1 MRKFIFVLI
10 LLTMLSVGFAKPRI
24 PVAEI
29 IVKTSGASSDAWAEF
44 VRDSFSTVTDST
56 TPLLF
61 LYSGWEMSD
70 AMDTYVK
77 MAYFVFDSSDDSV
90 NTPWGGIDAQLE
102 FQGTA
107 EITDLRDSLKGRIGA
122 DESKISLRVDHITED
137 IIYVGVALKDTN
149 YIDTFL
155 RLFVAILENDVIVS
169 SKEYD
174 WVVRD
179 IFPGGLGEL
188 VLPTDTLDTIYT
200 VAYSRSYA
208 WYPPNCMLAMWVDRT
223 HITEGRE
230 IFESLHIPFPLS
242 EYMLYVKNMSGTNLV
257 GSAGDTLTFKHVVF
271 NYGAN
276 EETLRIDL
284 TVDAFP
290 AGWDYEIEYK
300 GSTFTSSSNFNLG
313 FRDID
318 TLKFN
323 IFTNPAGLGT
333 AKFKFLY
340 TADNASD
347 SFAYQLAATTGDSYI
362 IVNDDYYNRG
372 YETYYFEAMES
383 LGHQYFHYRTAWVPY
398 RQTIYPVIKDFKNVI
413 WYTANNTST
422 LGGSDRSSLAKF
434 LQGGGKLFIT
444 GSRIIRDLC
453 LDGRYTDYE
462 FVEHILRSSSSSRA
476 LKDSAT
482 LYDTS
487 GVMYIHGISR
497 DFISDG
503 FNFPVNDCDGAN
515 NMGRMNV
522 IQPIAGA
529 IPFFYYGK
537 VGTEEC
543 AALRYSNNPW
553 GVVFL
558 AFGFEA
564 IDSTSRRV
572 ILMDRILK
580 WLADSSSIQEGK
592 APKPDLLSLSIQP
605 NPFNAIC
612 EINFSTPVKG
622 NLEILDISGRRI
634 YVTEVEGSGKLTW
647 DASDR
652 TSGIYLI
659 RIIAN
664 GKTVQKK
671 IVLLK

>member
-10 LLTMLSVGFAKPRI
+10 LLTMLSVVLAKPRI

-29 IVKTSGASSDAWAEF
+29 IVRTSGAGSDAWAEF

-61 LYSGWEMSD
+61 LYSRWEMSD
-70 AMDTYVK
+70 AMDSYVK

-90 NTPWGGIDAQLE
+90 NTPWGAIDAQLE

-107 EITDLRDSLKGRIGA
+107 EIADLRDSLKGRIGA
-122 DESKISLRVDHITED
+122 EESKISLRVDHVTKD
-137 IIYVGVALKDTN
+137 TIYVGVALKDTH
-149 YIDTFL
+149 YIHTFL
-155 RLFVAILENDVIVS
+155 RLFVAILEDNVIVS

-188 VLPTDTLDTIYT
+188 VIPSDTLDTIYT

-208 WYPPNCMLAMWVDRT
+208 WYPPNCMLALWIDRT

-230 IFESLHIPFPLS
+230 IFESLHIPFPLP

-257 GSAGDTLTFKHVVF
+257 GSAGDTLTFEHVIY

-276 EETLRIDL
+276 EETLRINL

-318 TLKFN
+318 TLKLN

-333 AKFKFLY
+333 AKFRFLY

-347 SFAYQLAATTGDSYI
+347 TFAYQLAATTGDSYI
-362 IVNDDYYNRG
+362 IVNDDYYNQG
-372 YETYYFEAMES
+372 YEKYYFEAMES
-383 LGHQYFHYRTAWVPY
+383 LGHQYFYYRTAWVPY
-398 RQTIYPVIKDFKNVI
+398 RQTIYPVIENFENVI
-413 WYTANNTST
+413 WYTAGNTST
-422 LGGSDRSSLAKF
+422 LGSADRSSLTKF

-444 GSRIIRDLC
+444 GSRIVRDLC
-453 LDGRYTDYE
+453 LDGSYTDYE
-462 FVEHILRSSSSSRA
+462 FVEHILRSSSDSRA

-487 GVMYIHGISR
+487 GVMYVHGISR

-503 FNFPVNDCDGAN
+503 FNFPVSGGDGAD

-529 IPFFYYGK
+529 TPFFYYGK
-537 VGTEEC
+537 VGTQEC
-543 AALRYSNNPW
+543 AALRYSKNPW

-572 ILMDRILK
+572 ELMNRILT
-580 WLADSSSIQEGK
+580 WLADSSAIQEGK

-622 NLEILDISGRRI
+622 NLEILDISGRRL

-647 DASDR
+647 DASDK